1 MANKDAAFGLRA
13 IGKVGQNR
21 DNQGLSEYSIAAK
34 SSAIYQNDPVK
45 ALATGYIGVAGAGGN
60 LLGSLNGVF
69 YTDSS
74 NSKPTWANHLAASNA
89 ATDIVGFVSDDPYER
104 FEIQSSTTLPI
115 EDINLNADLA
125 TYVAGSSPNYISKV
139 EVDTGT
145 MVSTAAQIRVIGV
158 TKDDENNQLA
168 NATTY
173 AANVNVVGIINEHNL
188 SKNQHRGQVHSER
201 RVI

>member
-21 DNQGLSEYSIAAK
+21 DNQGLSEYSIAVN
-34 SSAIYQNDPVK
+34 STAIYQNDPVQ

-188 SKNQHRGQVHSER
+188 KTTSG
-201 RVI
+201 I

>member
-1 MANKDAAFGLRA
+1 MANKYAAFGMRA

-21 DNQGLSEYSIAAK
+21 DNQGLSEYSIAAN
-34 SSAIYQNDPVK
+34 SSAIYQNDPVQM
-45 ALATGYIGVAGAGGN
+45 LATGYIGVNSADDGN

-74 NSKPTWANHLAASNA
+74 TSKPTWANHLAASNA
-89 ATDIVGFVSDDPYER
+89 ATDIVGFVADDPYER
-104 FEIQSSTTLPI
+104 FEIQSSGTLAI
-115 EDINLNADLA
+115 ADINLNANLA
-125 TYVAGSSPNYISKV
+125 YAAGSSANYISKT
-139 EVDTGT
+139 EVT
-145 MVSTAAQIRVIGV
+145 TASGMTTNVKQIKVIGV

-188 SKNQHRGQVHSER
+188 KATTGV
-201 RVI
+201 